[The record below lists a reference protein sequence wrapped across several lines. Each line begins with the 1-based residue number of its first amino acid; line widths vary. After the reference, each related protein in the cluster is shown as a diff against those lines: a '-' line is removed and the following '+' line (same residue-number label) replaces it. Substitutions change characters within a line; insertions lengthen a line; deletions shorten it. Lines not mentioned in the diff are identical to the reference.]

1 MMTPTNRLE
10 IHIEREIHCMIQ
22 FHAVLVPFR
31 DTWNLNDSKKLLD
44 IDMFAHFFEFDPLKI
59 WCTFLYACIPIF

>member
-31 DTWNLNDSKKLLD
+31 DTWNLNDSKKLLY
-44 IDMFAHFFEFDPLKI
+44 IDMYAHFLNLI
-59 WCTFLYACIPIF
+59 L